1 MKQMTSKIERTRL
14 ILVDDHPLFR
24 EGVAITLAGEPDL
37 EVVGQGISADD
48 AVELTRRL
56 QPDIVLLDLD
66 LPGGGLS
73 MVKQIAAAHASTK
86 ILILTASTN
95 DEHVIAALKMGVQ
108 GYVLKGISA
117 RELIRIIRDVRAGKG
132 YVPPEL
138 AANLITGITSP
149 NTYAPA
155 SPFDELTER
164 EREILDLVAS
174 GSSNKEIA
182 NVLGLTE
189 KTVKYYMT
197 NIMQK
202 LHVRNRV
209 EAALLARE
217 IEKQRRE
224 V

>member
-1 MKQMTSKIERTRL
+1 MIPKTERTRL

-56 QPDIVLLDLD
+56 QPDMVLLDLD
-66 LPGGGLS
+66 MPGGGLS
-73 MVKQIAAAHASTK
+73 MVKQIMAAHAATK

-138 AANLITGITSP
+138 AANLITGIASP

-164 EREILDLVAS
+164 EREILDLVAG

-202 LHVRNRV
+202 LRVRNRV

-217 IEKQRRE
+217 VEKQQRRE
-224 V
+224 F